1 LWLLN
6 CDLNFLEFQVEF
18 REKRERE
25 EEEKKAEKA
34 GNTIL

>member
-25 EEEKKAEKA
+25 EEKKAEEA

>member
-6 CDLNFLEFQVEF
+6 CDLDFLGFQVEF

-25 EEEKKAEKA
+25 REKKAEKA